1 MPTPKPSLKE
11 IELSLEKALDSINEI
26 SEELYQLRHFVGK
39 SYGAIQHILRPK
51 ELCDDCGGEK
61 HE

>member
-1 MPTPKPSLKE
+1 MPTPKPSLQE
-11 IELSLEKALDSINEI
+11 IEKSLEKALHRIDEMY
-26 SEELYQLRHFVGK
+26 EELHQLRHFVGK
-39 SYGAIQHILRPK
+39 SYGAVQHILSPK